1 MRIALWFIFLSA
13 NFSIF
18 AHAPQDKKVMV
29 LGGDGFCGWATSLYL
44 SEQGYDVSI
53 VDNLSRRK
61 ISQELHAE
69 SLTPIC
75 SIDRR
80 LETWKEI
87 TGKTIH
93 FYLLDIA
100 SDYQDFK
107 ALIETEKPDVII
119 HFAEQRSAPYSM
131 KNSQT
136 NRYTVSNNLN
146 ATNNVLNAIVET
158 GLDIHLVHLGTM
170 GVYGYGAQGDLIP
183 EGYLKITTPS
193 GNQREILHPADP
205 GSIYHMTK
213 CQDQLFFYYYNKN
226 YKTRITDLHQGIVW
240 GTNTK
245 QTLLHDNLINR
256 FDYDSDYGTVLNR
269 FLIQAAC
276 NVPLTVYG
284 EGGQKR
290 AFIHITD
297 MVKCLELAIM
307 NPPSKKERVKIF
319 NQMTETYRVIDLA
332 RKIHEVFGCEISY
345 LSNPRNEAII
355 NELDTVPS
363 GFLDLNLNPV
373 KLSDGL
379 LTEILEIAQKYK
391 HRVQVDKIQPM
402 SFWRKNHE

>member
-1 MRIALWFIFLSA
+1 MFIFLSA

-75 SIDRR
+75 SIDTR
-80 LETWKEI
+80 LATWKEI

-205 GSIYHMTK
+205 GT
-213 CQDQLFFYYYNKN
+213 
-226 YKTRITDLHQGIVW
+226 
-240 GTNTK
+240 
-245 QTLLHDNLINR
+245 
-256 FDYDSDYGTVLNR
+256 
-269 FLIQAAC
+269 AA
-276 NVPLTVYG
+276 P
-284 EGGQKR
+284 R
-290 AFIHITD
+290 
-297 MVKCLELAIM
+297 
-307 NPPSKKERVKIF
+307 R
-319 NQMTETYRVIDLA
+319 
-332 RKIHEVFGCEISY
+332 GC
-345 LSNPRNEAII
+345 
-355 NELDTVPS
+355 
-363 GFLDLNLNPV
+363 
-373 KLSDGL
+373 
-379 LTEILEIAQKYK
+379 
-391 HRVQVDKIQPM
+391 
-402 SFWRKNHE
+402 

>member
-1 MRIALWFIFLSA
+1 MK
-13 NFSIF
+13 NSIVIVF
-18 AHAPQDKKVMV
+18 TMFVATLCAKSDKEKKVMV

-44 SEQGYDVSI
+44 SEQGYQVSI
-53 VDNLSRRK
+53 VDNLSRRR
-61 ISQELHAE
+61 ISDELGAD
-69 SLTPIC
+69 SLTPIS
-75 SIDRR
+75 SIETR
-80 LETWKEI
+80 LTTWKDISGQEM
-87 TGKTIH
+87 K
-93 FYLLDIA
+93 FFLVDIA
-100 SDYQDFK
+100 KDYLAFK
-107 ALIETEKPDVII
+107 TLIEKEQPDVII

-131 KNSQT
+131 KNSDT

-146 ATNNVLNAIVET
+146 ATNNVLNAIIET

-226 YKTRITDLHQGIVW
+226 FKTRITDLHQGIVW

-245 QTLLHDNLINR
+245 QTLRHDDLINR

-269 FLIQAAC
+269 FVVQAAC
-276 NVPLTVYG
+276 GIPLTVYG

-297 MVKCLELAIM
+297 MVQCLELAIL
-307 NPPSKKERVKIF
+307 NPPAKGERVKIF
-319 NQMTETYRVIDLA
+319 NQMTETARVIDIA
-332 RKIHEVFGCEISY
+332 QKIQEIFGCEISY
-345 LSNPRNEAII
+345 LNNPRNEAVV
-355 NELDTVPS
+355 NELDTVPT
-363 GFLDLNLNPV
+363 GFLDLSLNPV
-373 KLSDGL
+373 KISDGL
-379 LTEILEIAQKYK
+379 LSEISDIAQKYK
-391 HRVQVDKIQPM
+391 HRVDKDKVVPL
-402 SFWRKNHE
+402 SFWRRNEK